1 MTCRTFCRSNIYSIC
16 VGREGVSLVWIQGSR
31 NSASSPWLAD
41 DGTPLPYTGTIDN
54 ESYPGAF
61 KMAFYQRLYAYPPSG
76 QYYPLCEI

>member
-1 MTCRTFCRSNIYSIC
+1 M
-16 VGREGVSLVWIQGSR
+16 WIQGSR

-54 ESYPGAF
+54 ESYPDAL
-61 KMAFYQRLYAYPPSG
+61 KMAFYQRLYAYPSSG